1 MIVNDVF
8 VRKSCFILRITDHQL
23 YCSKRCSK
31 MAKPTDISQF
41 LIPNEVPF
49 NFLECKKAFD
59 GLTAREKSYAHHIC
73 KASWQGAL
81 ICLLQTSPESPGI
94 FLLFQKIFSTE
105 SVESF
110 STAAQ
115 QGENGLS
122 EVELKV
128 C

>member
-1 MIVNDVF
+1 
-8 VRKSCFILRITDHQL
+8 
-23 YCSKRCSK
+23 
-31 MAKPTDISQF
+31 MAKTTDLSQF

-59 GLTAREKSYAHHIC
+59 ALSAKEKLYAHYIC
-73 KASWQGAL
+73 QASWQGAR

-94 FLLFQKIFSTE
+94 FLLFQKIFCAE

-110 STAAQ
+110 SAAAQ

-122 EVELKV
+122 DNEIQVWWAEGGGGLLE
-128 C
+128 CHATLIIDQ